1 MGFEEPNGRLCSLEE
16 LFPIEGL
23 KEGIASSLIVE
34 TVLHGMP
41 RMDQSYQYEFQ
52 TGTFHVKLRSDS
64 EAVGNIAR
72 MTGLLRRVRHL
83 ELRVAYLQENIEA
96 GRGISAVCSGTL

>member
-52 TGTFHVKLRSDS
+52 TGTFHVK
-64 EAVGNIAR
+64 
-72 MTGLLRRVRHL
+72 
-83 ELRVAYLQENIEA
+83 
-96 GRGISAVCSGTL
+96 